1 MCWDLRFMLRFA
13 ITFGISFWTKRQYCC
28 FPIHSM
34 PMKSRDIRFPALQK
48 LQQLILVV
56 SGQPS
61 FCDKLSLR
69 WSLPTKSQS

>member
-34 PMKSRDIRFPALQK
+34 PMKSRDIRFPGIDNK
-48 LQQLILVV
+48 N
-56 SGQPS
+56 G
-61 FCDKLSLR
+61 F
-69 WSLPTKSQS
+69 LPEFDLCCCFEPNVLTES